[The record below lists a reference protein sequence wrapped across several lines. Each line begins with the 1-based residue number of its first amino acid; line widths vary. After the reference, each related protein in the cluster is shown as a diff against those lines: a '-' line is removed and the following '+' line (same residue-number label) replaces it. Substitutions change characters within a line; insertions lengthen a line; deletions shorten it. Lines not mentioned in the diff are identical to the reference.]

1 MLEVLGPCPK
11 SSAHAGCAG
20 AYGTAEQARLWLLGV
35 PSVHGLT
42 GFEHAALLS
51 SLSQGQVD
59 VVS

>member
-11 SSAHAGCAG
+11 SSAHADCAG

-35 PSVHGLT
+35 PSVYGLT
-42 GFEHAALLS
+42 GFEHAAVLS
-51 SLSQGQVD
+51 SPSQGQMD